1 MIARAPAACAERPAP
16 RSLLRRSV
24 ARWRWVTSATVRSI
38 RRRARAEGFRHTRR
52 QYREGPATAIEPL
65 GVSAHVTLQPGERI
79 VSFTAGGGGYG
90 PPLEREPARV
100 RDDVIEGW
108 ISPTRAR
115 DVYGVVLNPAGEI
128 DAAATLTRRA
138 QMRRSG

>member
-1 MIARAPAACAERPAP
+1 MRGAPGAKVAFAPIGCAMEVGYVSDGTVNPAQGARGGLPAQPA
-16 RSLLRRSV
+16 
-24 ARWRWVTSATVRSI
+24 
-38 RRRARAEGFRHTRR
+38 R
-52 QYREGPATAIEPL
+52 QYREGCNGEIEPL

-79 VSFTAGGGGYG
+79 VSFTTGGGGYG

-108 ISPTRAR
+108 ISSARAR
-115 DVYGVVLNPAGEI
+115 DVYGVVLTPAGEI

-138 QMRRSG
+138 QMRQSGTGAER